1 MAESVDRFLRH
12 RPRISTHAP
21 LGRVFSV
28 TQQSWDLTDDP
39 KKTPPTI
46 EVIATGR
53 SAAEAADVARASAAT
68 FNRHGFHK
76 PSGAWW
82 AAEGGR
88 FHRFVIGNR
97 GRASATLV
105 AGIGLAGVV
114 AGAAGLAF
122 AQQRTKDRRR
132 S

>member
-1 MAESVDRFLRH
+1 MSESVDRFLRH

-28 TQQSWDLTDDP
+28 TQQSWNLTDDP
-39 KKTPPTI
+39 KKTPPM
-46 EVIATGR
+46 VQMIATGR
-53 SAAEAADVARASAAT
+53 SAAEAADLARASAVT
-68 FNRHGFHK
+68 FSRHGFHK

-82 AAEGGR
+82 ASEGGR
-88 FHRFVIGNR
+88 FYRFMIGNR
-97 GRASATLV
+97 SRTSATLV

-122 AQQRTKDRRR
+122 AQQRTKDRKPY
-132 S
+132 

>member
-28 TQQSWDLTDDP
+28 TQQSWALTDDP

-46 EVIATGR
+46 EVLATGR

-82 AAEGGR
+82 ASEGGR

>member
-1 MAESVDRFLRH
+1 MAQSVDRFLRH

-39 KKTPPTI
+39 KKIPPMI
-46 EVIATGR
+46 DVIATGR
-53 SAAEAADVARASAAT
+53 SAAEAADLARAAAVT

-82 AAEGGR
+82 ASEDGR

-97 GRASATLV
+97 GQTSATLV
-105 AGIGLAGVV
+105 AGIGLAGVL

-122 AQQRTKDRRR
+122 AQHRTKDRKR

>member
-28 TQQSWDLTDDP
+28 TQQSWALTDDP

-82 AAEGGR
+82 ASEGGR

>member
-28 TQQSWDLTDDP
+28 TQQSWNLTDDP
-39 KKTPPTI
+39 KKTPPLI

-53 SAAEAADVARASAAT
+53 SAAEAADLARAAAMT
-68 FNRHGFHK
+68 VSRHGFHK

-82 AAEGGR
+82 ASEAGR

-114 AGAAGLAF
+114 AGAAGLAL
-122 AQQRTKDRRR
+122 AQHR
-132 S
+132 SKERKRS

>member
-28 TQQSWDLTDDP
+28 TQQSWALTDDP

-82 AAEGGR
+82 ASEGGR
-88 FHRFVIGNR
+88 IHRFVIGNR

>member
-53 SAAEAADVARASAAT
+53 SADEAADVARATAVT
-68 FNRHGFHK
+68 FSRQGFHK

-82 AAEGGR
+82 ASEDGR

-122 AQQRTKDRRR
+122 AQLRTKDSKR

>member
-28 TQQSWDLTDDP
+28 PQQSWDLTDDP

-53 SAAEAADVARASAAT
+53 SAAEAADVARAEAAT
-68 FNRHGFHK
+68 FSRHGFHK

-82 AAEGGR
+82 ASEGGR

-122 AQQRTKDRRR
+122 AQQRTKDRKRP
-132 S
+132 